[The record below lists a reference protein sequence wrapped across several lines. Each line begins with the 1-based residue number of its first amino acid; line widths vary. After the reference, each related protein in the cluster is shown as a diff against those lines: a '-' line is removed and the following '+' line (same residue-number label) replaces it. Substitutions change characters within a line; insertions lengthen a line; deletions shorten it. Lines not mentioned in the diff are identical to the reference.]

1 MHWRRAVLSAVAWS
15 LLSVQDDPAIVFQ
28 QHELI
33 AESVT
38 LNQIAT

>member
-1 MHWRRAVLSAVAWS
+1 
-15 LLSVQDDPAIVFQ
+15 VQDDPAIVFQ

-38 LNQIAT
+38 LNQIAG

>member
-1 MHWRRAVLSAVAWS
+1 M
-15 LLSVQDDPAIVFQ
+15 QDDPAIVLQ

-38 LNQIAT
+38 LNQIAG

>member
-1 MHWRRAVLSAVAWS
+1 MHWRRAVLCAVAWS
-15 LLSVQDDPAIVFQ
+15 LLSVQDDPAIVLQ
-28 QHELI
+28 QYELI

>member
-1 MHWRRAVLSAVAWS
+1 M
-15 LLSVQDDPAIVFQ
+15 QDDPAIVLQ